1 MRLVPAPARRAVAD
15 YRPILPLFHGL
26 FLCFL
31 GIGAALAVLPF
42 DVTDHLRGSK
52 VEVGVVIAA
61 MALTVVVVRPYAG
74 RAADRIGCRPVMLAG
89 AGLCA
94 AAGFCY
100 HAAGGVPVLVAVRV
114 LHGLGEG
121 TLFTAGASWL
131 VMLAPPERKGRI
143 VGLYGIHMW
152 LGMSVGA
159 ILGTVLMRHVGF
171 SAVWTTCGLL
181 AVAGAGVIALKAAPP
196 RPPTVKKQPLLPRS
210 VLVPGLTLSAA
221 SLGYA
226 GFAVFAALELS
237 DRGVGGGIAAFDAYG
252 FTYVGVRLFLG
263 GWPDRLGPA
272 RVAAGSAVLEA
283 VGLALVSAATD
294 LPVAIVGG
302 LLMGAGLSL
311 LYPSLALVVLNRTET
326 AYQGAALGAFTSF
339 WDLGVVVGGPVAGL
353 LVRAAGYRA
362 MFLLLAA
369 SALVSAASSLAGWVS
384 ARPRDGGG
392 LDGAGARLEAPAAAG
407 ALAAPDPSASG

>member
-1 MRLVPAPARRAVAD
+1 MRLVPAPARRAAAD
-15 YRPILPLFHGL
+15 YRPFLPLFDGL

-42 DVTDHLRGSK
+42 YVTDHLRGSK

-94 AAGFCY
+94 VAGLCY
-100 HAAGGVPVLVAVRV
+100 HVAGGVPVLVAVRV

-143 VGLYGIHMW
+143 VGLYGVHMW

-159 ILGTVLMRHVGF
+159 ILGTVLMRHAGF
-171 SAVWTTCGLL
+171 SAVWTTCALL
-181 AVAGAGVIALKAAPP
+181 AAAGAGVVALKAAPP
-196 RPPTVKKQPLLPRS
+196 KPPAAKRQPLLPRS

-283 VGLALVSAATD
+283 VGLALVSVATD
-294 LPVAIVGG
+294 LPVAILGG

-339 WDLGVVVGGPVAGL
+339 WDLGVVAGGPVAGL
-353 LVRAAGYRA
+353 IVKAAGYRA
-362 MFLLLAA
+362 MFLVLAA
-369 SALVSAASSLAGWVS
+369 CALASAALSLAGWVS
-384 ARPRDGGG
+384 ARSGPD
-392 LDGAGARLEAPAAAG
+392 EAPAGGPGQLDAPG
-407 ALAAPDPSASG
+407 TPVALAAPDASTSG

>member
-15 YRPILPLFHGL
+15 YRPFFPLFDGL

-42 DVTDHLRGSK
+42 YVTDHLHAGK
-52 VEVGVVIAA
+52 VDVGVVIAA

-74 RAADRIGCRPVMLAG
+74 RLADRVGCRPVMLAG
-89 AGLCA
+89 AALCA
-94 AAGFCY
+94 VAGFAY
-100 HAAGGVPVLVAVRV
+100 HGAGNVPALIAVRI

-131 VMLAPPERKGRI
+131 VMLAPPQRKGRI

-159 ILGTVLMRHVGF
+159 ILGTVLMRHSGF
-171 SAVWTTCGLL
+171 AAVWTVCAVLGL
-181 AVAGAGVIALKAAPP
+181 VGVGVIALKPAPP
-196 RPPTVKKQPLLPRS
+196 RPPQSKKQPLLPKS

-237 DRGVGGGIAAFDAYG
+237 DRGVAGGIAAFDAYG

-263 GWPDRLGPA
+263 GWPDKLGPA
-272 RVAAGSAVLEA
+272 RVAAWSAGLEA
-283 VGLALVSAATD
+283 VGLALVSLATN
-294 LPVAIVGG
+294 LPVAVLGG

-311 LYPSLALVVLNRTET
+311 LYPSLALVVLNRTEA

-339 WDLGVVVGGPVAGL
+339 WDLGVVAGGPVAGL
-353 LVRAAGYRA
+353 IVKAAGYRA
-362 MFLLLAA
+362 MFLVLAA
-369 SALVSAASSLAGWVS
+369 FALVSAALSLAELLS
-384 ARPRDGGG
+384 AHSGRSTP
-392 LDGAGARLEAPAAAG
+392 EAPAEPALASEGSSAAAG
-407 ALAAPDPSASG
+407 

>member
-1 MRLVPAPARRAVAD
+1 MRLVPAPVRRAVAD
-15 YRPILPLFHGL
+15 YRPFLPLFDGL

-42 DVTDHLRGSK
+42 SVTDRLHGGK

-61 MALTVVVVRPYAG
+61 MALTVVIVRPYAG

-94 AAGFCY
+94 AAGLCY
-100 HAAGGVPVLVAVRV
+100 HGAGSVPVLVAVRV

-131 VMLAPPERKGRI
+131 VTLAPPERKGRI

-159 ILGTVLMRHVGF
+159 ILGTVLMRHAGF
-171 SAVWTTCGLL
+171 STVWTTCAVL
-181 AVAGAGVIALKAAPP
+181 AAAGTGVIALKAAPP
-196 RPPTVKKQPLLPRS
+196 KPPAVKKQSLLPRS
-210 VLVPGLTLSAA
+210 VLVPGLTLSMA

-226 GFAVFAALELS
+226 GFAVFAALELA

-272 RVAAGSAVLEA
+272 RVAAWSAVLEA
-283 VGLALVSAATD
+283 AGLALVSAAAD
-294 LPVAIVGG
+294 LPVAILGG

-339 WDLGVVVGGPVAGL
+339 WDLGVVAGGPVAGL
-353 LVRAAGYRA
+353 IVKAAGYPA
-362 MFLLLAA
+362 MFLVLAA
-369 SALVSAASSLAGWVS
+369 CALASGALSLAEWVS
-384 ARPRDGGG
+384 ARPREEGGPD
-392 LDGAGARLEAPAAAG
+392 LAPGRPGTPA
-407 ALAAPDPSASG
+407 ALAALDPAASD